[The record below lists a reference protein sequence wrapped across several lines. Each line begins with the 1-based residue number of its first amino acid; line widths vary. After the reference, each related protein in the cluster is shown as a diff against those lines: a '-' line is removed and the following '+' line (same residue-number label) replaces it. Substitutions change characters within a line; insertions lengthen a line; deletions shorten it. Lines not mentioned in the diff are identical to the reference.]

1 MESDCHIVGPAATA
15 ESILAELNI
24 LERVEKQ
31 AIEFDRRPLALLAT
45 CKLCGRITESFSL
58 HRMDPTPG
66 HHDDCVLY
74 GFTPSGEVN
83 G

>member
-1 MESDCHIVGPAATA
+1 MENDCPIVGPAATA
-15 ESILAELNI
+15 ESILAVLEI

-58 HRMDPTPG
+58 HRMDPAPR

-74 GFTPSGEVN
+74 GFTDSGEVK
-83 G
+83 